1 MQTVRILQAVVLML
15 IVALAASC
23 ASTKEY
29 TSKLFAPREA
39 LVKDSQ
45 ATALRF
51 LEMGDAETNTAD
63 WVSTDI
69 IMGRDTTSSTA
80 ALDNFSRT
88 FPPLPAATSTKPR
101 IDTTSAPKESK
112 ETIMAKTPAAK
123 DEPVVR
129 SGSMTGV
136 RDKKSREE

>member
-29 TSKLFAPREA
+29 TSKLFAPRETA
-39 LVKDSQ
+39 VTDSQ
-45 ATALRF
+45 LTALRF
-51 LEMGDAETNTAD
+51 LDMGDAATNTAD
-63 WVSTDI
+63 WVSTDFI
-69 IMGRDTTSSTA
+69 LGRDSSNSTA

-88 FPPLPAATSTKPR
+88 FPPLPASTSTKPR
-101 IDTTSAPKESK
+101 NDTASAPKESK
-112 ETIMAKTPAAK
+112 ETILAKAPAAK

-129 SGSMTGV
+129 PGSMTGV
-136 RDKKSREE
+136 RDKRSREE